1 MNRILL
7 IFVLVIVSFVFQNCT
22 KQKSPAQLIESY
34 YAAICNGEF
43 EQLEPQLNLIPAR
56 KAIFDD
62 YNKKVVDFFATQ
74 ANQAD
79 KDVLAGL
86 FEITEATEQ
95 IANDKKSATVKYT
108 LKVNGEDTFN
118 LEARFTKGEE
128 GWQIFPGKGALDF
141 RGYEDVLMYM
151 PSLNNNLSD
160 EELNIFQKETKK
172 IDYLACVTEAAKRN
186 LFDEMLT
193 RFNRKQSG
201 SCTEAVLVDADEFGR
216 FKEGLC
222 AFRRGK
228 FWGFIDVN
236 GKVVI
241 EPKLNYPE
249 YTFVDYDG
257 KKINFPFFSYGL
269 CLVFNNEG
277 WPVYIDKKSNVVI
290 DGSYRFMLAAP
301 FVGNYANVGLAKL
314 KPTHTYPLNEKRGY
328 LTALNAF
335 IDRNGQVEPN
345 LGISEVLGAME
356 AMATLPHEGL
366 SVFRNDQG
374 LLGFWDIN
382 RKIVIPAQFSAV
394 KMFSEG
400 IAWVEKKDDYG
411 RKKWGAIDK
420 TGKTLIDFVYEN
432 TPEDFS
438 CGRAAVKPKERNLA
452 ADFVD
457 PDGNKIFSTQYNAL
471 FSDRKVFKLGLLG
484 DMDCNG
490 NTVMPKRTAHAFP
503 INKLQLFA
511 PDFDWKT
518 ADVDEIFYT
527 DLKRGD
533 VEIAALSWKYGT
545 DFVYSNKRFFDYGQT
560 EGEVLFEGF
569 RGPGGNFKIIRY
581 R

>member
-1 MNRILL
+1 MKRILL
-7 IFVLVIVSFVFQNCT
+7 VLSISLTLCLLQSCST
-22 KQKSPAQLIESY
+22 KESPAQFVQNY
-34 YAAICNGEF
+34 YGAICNGQF
-43 EQLEPQLNLIPAR
+43 ETLGNKLNLIPMR
-56 KAIFDD
+56 KEVFEAH
-62 YNKKVVDFFATQ
+62 NKKVIDFFGSKASE
-74 ANQAD
+74 AD
-79 KDVLAGL
+79 RDKLAAL
-86 FEITEATEQ
+86 FEIVEIEEQ
-95 IANDKKSATVKYT
+95 IADDKKNATVNYT
-108 LKVNGEDTFN
+108 LKVNGEQNYTMQVALTRGD
-118 LEARFTKGEE
+118 ESWEIIPAKGVLN
-128 GWQIFPGKGALDF
+128 FL
-141 RGYEDVLMYM
+141 GYEDVLLFM
-151 PSLNNNLSD
+151 PSLDNNLSA
-160 EELNIFQKETKK
+160 EELAPFQKVPQK
-172 IDYLACVTEAAKRN
+172 IDYSSCVAEAAKKGV
-186 LFDEMLT
+186 FDKMLT
-193 RFNRKQSG
+193 RFNQKSKG
-201 SCTEAVLVDADEFGR
+201 TYADATVVDAEEFGC

-222 AFRRGK
+222 AFRRGN
-228 FWGFIDVN
+228 FWGFMDVD

-257 KKINFPFFSYGL
+257 KSIDFPFFSYGL

-314 KPTHTYPLNEKRGY
+314 KPTHTYPLNEKRAY

-335 IDRNGQVEPN
+335 IDRNGQLKPEI
-345 LGISEVLGAME
+345 GISEVLGAMK

-366 SVFRNDQG
+366 SAFRNDKG

-420 TGKTLIDFVYEN
+420 TGKTLIDFVYEK

-457 PDGNKIFSTQYNAL
+457 SDGNKIFSTQYNAL

-484 DMDCNG
+484 DKDCNG
-490 NTVMPKRTAHAFP
+490 NIVMAKRTAYAFP

-511 PDFDWKT
+511 PGFDWKD

-527 DLKRGD
+527 DLKRGE
-533 VEIAALSWKYGT
+533 VEIAALSWKYGA

-560 EGEVLFEGF
+560 EDEVLFEGF
-569 RGPGGNFKIIRY
+569 RGSDGNFKIIRY